1 MEGNKVIDLNRK
13 SKWAI
18 AAKKAELQERRK
30 QRIKEER
37 EAEMQS
43 VNGIIGLMF
52 TSPLW
57 FVLIS
62 ILMA

>member
-1 MEGNKVIDLNRK
+1 MEGIKVIDLNRK

-18 AAKKAELQERRK
+18 AAEKQYRQERRK
-30 QRIKEER
+30 QRIK
-37 EAEMQS
+37 AEQEMEKA
-43 VNGIIGLMF
+43 NGIIGLMF